1 MECFIFRIGYE
12 LREQIILILI
22 SCDLEYFLLIMLL
35 IILFIALVIS
45 TSIGRKQIFS
55 YIYSFV
61 FLTTDHI

>member
-22 SCDLEYFLLIMLL
+22 SCDLEYFLLIMYV
-35 IILFIALVIS
+35 FIALVIS